1 MKHLILIAHLYL
13 KNIFS
18 VLFLVVLTTVSTVSM
33 VLTIAQLRYLT
44 ETENLYKNS
53 SLVDDVYFSININ
66 PEEYGVFEEF
76 SKKMEIRDQIKNI
89 DGVKGITDIVE
100 DSLFRNAYVEK
111 RDLSYLVFSDE
122 LVYQFHPRIS
132 EGQWLDKIDTYP
144 SGTIPAVAYGSEFD
158 GVQVGDTITY
168 YIMTASNDE
177 DGSEF
182 LPRNFYIVGKINSD
196 NFIPQF
202 GYSGTSITADLF
214 LTQINGAGRLIVR
227 NNDLTKK
234 QLLEPVSDTAI
245 YSNNM
250 FIDFEDNLSNE
261 QREKCIEELRQYGS
275 VLTPEQ
281 IIADT
286 EDQNAIKLKKVLPTP
301 LFTFLIATIAFFSLS
316 VLFVYRKIEETNI
329 YYLVGCTKFRNLAHI
344 SLGIFGII
352 LPALL
357 VSFAITAWY
366 PVFKTF
372 FYENFAVYNALF
384 DNYSYLYIVGYLL
397 LMLVISIVLPLI
409 ISGRASPLEM
419 YRRKDL

>member
-18 VLFLVVLTTVSTVSM
+18 VLFLVILTTVSTVSM
-33 VLTIAQLRYLT
+33 VLAIAQLRYLT

-53 SLVDDVYFSININ
+53 SLVDDVYFSINAN
-66 PEEYGVFEEF
+66 DSSEF
-76 SKKMEIRDQIKNI
+76 SEKMKIREQIKNI
-89 DGVKGITDIVE
+89 DGVKDITEIVE
-100 DSLFRNAYVEK
+100 DSLLREPRLVGN
-111 RDLSYLVFSDE
+111 DLSYMVFSDE
-122 LVYQFHPRIS
+122 FVYKFHPRVS
-132 EGQWLDKIDTYP
+132 EGEWLNKIGDCP
-144 SGTIPAVAYGSEFD
+144 SGTIPAVAYGREFD
-158 GVQVGDTITY
+158 GVNVGDTITY
-168 YIMTASNDE
+168 YIIPSSNDE
-177 DGSEF
+177 DGSGF

-196 NFIPQF
+196 DFIPQF
-202 GYSGTSITADLF
+202 SHSGTFITADEF

-227 NNDLTKK
+227 NDDLTKK
-234 QLLEPVSDTAI
+234 QLLEPVSYTAI
-245 YSNNM
+245 YSDNM
-250 FIDFEDNLSNE
+250 FIDFEDNLSDE

-275 VLTPEQ
+275 VFTPET
-281 IIADT
+281 IIAKT
-286 EDQNAIKLKKVLPTP
+286 KEQNAIKLKKVLPTP
-301 LFTFLIATIAFFSLS
+301 LFTFAIATIAFFSLS